1 MLRIVA
7 GQFFPLVVLVLSTAP
22 QAGAAE
28 TPRLEEVDH
37 AGIIREWN
45 ESGFERGKKLYET
58 ICVTCHGTP
67 GNLGSLPTSRQ
78 FWKEPFK
85 NGADPYSLY
94 RTISDGFGQM
104 PAWPGFTPQDRYDV
118 IHYLREAFLK
128 SLNPESYFQL
138 TADYLASLPKGTGR
152 AFVKTPEMVEFEKG
166 PK

>member
-1 MLRIVA
+1 MLRTVA
-7 GQFFPLVVLVLSTAP
+7 GQFFSFAVLVLSTLPLAK
-22 QAGAAE
+22 GAD

-45 ESGFERGKKLYET
+45 QSGFERGKKLYET

-104 PAWPGFTPQDRYDV
+104 PAWPGFTPQDRTMLFTTFAKPF
-118 IHYLREAFLK
+118 LRP
-128 SLNPESYFQL
+128 SIP
-138 TADYLASLPKGTGR
+138 
-152 AFVKTPEMVEFEKG
+152 TPTSN
-166 PK
+166 